1 MTQDDFFKLPHEVRE
16 QLTKIHRQ
24 QSTIRINS
32 AQIKRQYEELN
43 IQYKANQEACTHPFV
58 KKEYMRT
65 EDYGCA
71 PEFTTKFYCPDC
83 DKHWHE
89 EGSK

>member
-1 MTQDDFFKLPHEVRE
+1 MKYEDFFQLPHEERDR
-16 QLTKIHRQ
+16 LMAIHRK
-24 QSTIRINS
+24 QSQIRIVS

-43 IQYKANQEACTHPFV
+43 RQYKKNQEDCLHPFT
-58 KKEYMRT
+58 KKEHIRT

-71 PEFTTKFYCPDC
+71 PDFSTKFYCPDC